1 MRRFVIL
8 LNFLLIALILF
19 SFLNKTDSIIENLEG
34 CSSNKKNMVYK
45 QKAKTEQ
52 LFSELNTLKAEVNS

>member
-34 CSSNKKNMVYK
+34 CSSGKKNMVYK
-45 QKAKTEQ
+45 Q
-52 LFSELNTLKAEVNS
+52 NTFEKN